1 VSLSV
6 GTKLGPYEIIEPLG
20 AGGMGVVYRARDE
33 RLQRDVAVKLL
44 PLDTLDDDR
53 ARARFR
59 REAHALARLA
69 APNIATLFDVGE
81 QDGVMFLVMECVA
94 GRTLDAIIA
103 GAPIPVRDV
112 VALGVEIAS
121 ALEDAH
127 DQGIVHRDLKPANVM
142 ITPKGRAKVCDFG
155 IAKLLARGEDR
166 PSRVSGRTTLS
177 DTRGAPGTLLYMS
190 PEQATGDAIDF
201 RSDLWSLGVVLY
213 EALAAEPPFRA
224 PSALGLLRAITEATP
239 VPLRARRADVP
250 PKLERIVTR
259 ALEKN
264 PAERYQSAAEMR
276 RDLERVVAALTPP
289 RDSAQQPEPPRRERP
304 WIDRL
309 RWLFR
314 GHRSR

>member
-1 VSLSV
+1 MNLSV
-6 GTKLGPYEIIEPLG
+6 GTKLGPYEIVEPLG

-33 RLQRDVAVKLL
+33 RLQRDVADKLL

-81 QDGVMFLVMECVA
+81 QDGVMFLVMECVT
-94 GRTLDAIIA
+94 GRALDAIIA
-103 GAPIPVRDV
+103 DAPIPVSDV
-112 VALGVEIAS
+112 IALGVEIAS

-127 DQGIVHRDLKPANVM
+127 DQGIVHRDLKPANIMV
-142 ITPKGRAKVCDFG
+142 TPKGRAKVLDFG
-155 IAKLLARGEDR
+155 IAKLLAGGDDR
-166 PSRVSGRTTLS
+166 PSRTSGRTTLS

-201 RSDLWSLGVVLY
+201 RSDLWSLGVLLY
-213 EALAAEPPFRA
+213 EALVREPPFRA
-224 PSALGLLRAITEATP
+224 PGALGLLRAITETTP

-250 PKLERIVTR
+250 PRLERIITR

-264 PAERYQSAAEMR
+264 PADRYQSAAEMR
-276 RDLERVVAALTPP
+276 RALERVLAALSIP
-289 RDSAQQPEPPRRERP
+289 RDSTQQPEPARRERR